1 MKRFGKVFSLLVLL
15 CAATM
20 SAGYAAQKEAQ
31 DFPRRPIR
39 VVIPFAPGG
48 ATDIVARQIGPA
60 LGERLGQQLV
70 VDNRPGAAGN
80 IGVELVARAQ
90 PDGYTVLLGNV
101 STSSI
106 NPLLFAS
113 KLQVKP
119 EKDLAGVTLL
129 VSVPNLIVS
138 GAGFAPRNFKELVE
152 YAKAR
157 PGQLNYSN
165 PLGAYSHLDMLDFTK
180 RAGIQMVNVPSKGAG
195 ATVPALISGEI
206 HFSIMNAASAIVQV
220 RAGRMKAYAT
230 TAQQRITDMPDI
242 PTLVELGFPGIGSDN
257 WNGFFVPSRTPRGIV
272 GKLYQA
278 AVEVIQ
284 RKDIEEAF
292 AKRLARVTVSQS
304 PEDFDAFVRNEMKR
318 WGRIIK
324 ENNVKLD

>member
-1 MKRFGKVFSLLVLL
+1 MKRFGKAFSLLVLL

-20 SAGYAAQKEAQ
+20 GAGYAAQKEAQ

-60 LGERLGQQLV
+60 LGELLGQPLV

-119 EKDLAGVTLL
+119 DKDLAGVTLL

-138 GAGFAPRNFKELVE
+138 GRVS
-152 YAKAR
+152 R
-157 PGQLNYSN
+157 PGISR
-165 PLGAYSHLDMLDFTK
+165 SWSSTRR
-180 RAGIQMVNVPSKGAG
+180 RARASSTTPIPWARIHTSTCWISPSAR
-195 ATVPALISGEI
+195 
-206 HFSIMNAASAIVQV
+206 AS
-220 RAGRMKAYAT
+220 
-230 TAQQRITDMPDI
+230 
-242 PTLVELGFPGIGSDN
+242 
-257 WNGFFVPSRTPRGIV
+257 
-272 GKLYQA
+272 
-278 AVEVIQ
+278 
-284 RKDIEEAF
+284 
-292 AKRLARVTVSQS
+292 
-304 PEDFDAFVRNEMKR
+304 R
-318 WGRIIK
+318 W
-324 ENNVKLD
+324 